1 MENNLYSASPGG
13 EKNRWYKIQSTVR
26 RTVLV
31 LGPCGAHG
39 GGTKAGNTR
48 VRSVVHSHLSTGTHR
63 RPMAATYLFTSCQ

>member
-26 RTVLV
+26 RTVLA
-31 LGPCGAHG
+31 LGPCGAYG

-63 RPMAATYLFTSCQ
+63 RPMAATHLFTSCQ